1 MTPSMATMGAD
12 WGTPMEMAWG
22 TPMGTVW
29 GTPVLATTVI
39 PPVFMD
45 LDLDMDMDMVG
56 VTSTDQ

>member
-1 MTPSMATMGAD
+1 
-12 WGTPMEMAWG
+12 MEMAWG